1 MGSSL
6 VCDDRDEGG
15 GEGPVQSDSTVEP
28 PRGFGQPFSLI
39 DEAAYRSSV
48 GVRLKILCQYR
59 DSTSTTAV
67 MTMTATTMP
76 TTVPMRLVAMVP
88 LTLL

>member
-6 VCDDRDEGG
+6 VRDDRDDDG

-39 DEAAYRSSV
+39 DAAPYRSSV
-48 GVRLKILCQYR
+48 DVRPNILCQYR

-67 MTMTATTMP
+67 TTMTATTMP
-76 TTVPMRLVAMVP
+76 TIVPMGLVAMVL
-88 LTLL
+88 LTLF